1 MVREILLYPDPRL
14 KQTCDP
20 IVAFDDGLRALVADL
35 RETLAASPG
44 VGLAAP
50 QIGVMRRVVLIDVS
64 AKFPERRPLVLVNP
78 EILELHDKKIIR
90 EGCLSIPEFTAN
102 VLRAERIRFRAFDEH
117 GRLYEMESEAL
128 EAIAVQHENDHLDGI
143 LFLDRVASLKTD
155 VFRRKGGRREVKL
168 PSEASMAGERSP

>member
-1 MVREILLYPDPRL
+1 VAVKDILLYPDDRL
-14 KQTCDP
+14 KQTCAAVTDFGD
-20 IVAFDDGLRALVADL
+20 ALRALVTDL
-35 RETLAASPG
+35 KDTLAASPG

-50 QIGVMRRVVLIDVS
+50 QIGVLQRVLLIDVS
-64 AKFPERRPLVLVNP
+64 AKFPDRRPLVLVNP

-102 VLRAERIRFRAFDEH
+102 VLRANRIRFRALDEN
-117 GRLYEMESEAL
+117 GTPYEMESEAL

-155 VFRRKGGRREVKL
+155 VFRRKPARPKV
-168 PSEASMAGERSP
+168 PSS